1 MTTTAGRQRRWI
13 LAAGGALVVAVL
25 AVSLLF
31 RRRPGAARWR
41 PEAGAGRGAVKIV
54 SLKPNEASLTDP
66 TPLFLPTEWN
76 AGQNAL
82 PANTQREPGGSFQG
96 YPAKLAFAVA
106 ETELKLNLPPPVAV
120 PAAPGGCA
128 WRPTAPACHS
138 WDWGRPIDVNVP
150 QLVARKA
157 FIEILAAVDGG
168 QCLLAQPL
176 ADANP
181 PDGDWQPMEFLVAVD
196 PMGLVGPPT
205 LTESSRVAAVDGY
218 FQNYLVK
225 TLHAGQRLAPG
236 FYRICIGP

>member
-1 MTTTAGRQRRWI
+1 MKTVPRRWI
-13 LAAGGALVVAVL
+13 WATVGAVVAVG

-31 RRRPGAARWR
+31 RAP
-41 PEAGAGRGAVKIV
+41 RGANLGNVSPAPAGTVKLV
-54 SLKPNEASLTDP
+54 SLKPNEAALTDP

-96 YPAKLAFAVA
+96 YPAKLAYA
-106 ETELKLNLPPPVAV
+106 EAELKLDLPSTVLM
-120 PAAPGGCA
+120 PA
-128 WRPTAPACHS
+128 RPADALASDRTGQTYLGLGQRDLANH
-138 WDWGRPIDVNVP
+138 
-150 QLVARKA
+150 QLIARKA
-157 FIEILAAVDGG
+157 FIEVHAAASG
-168 QCLLAQPL
+168 QRMLAQPL
-176 ADANP
+176 VDAQP

>member
-1 MTTTAGRQRRWI
+1 VPPP
-13 LAAGGALVVAVL
+13 AA
-25 AVSLLF
+25 AVS
-31 RRRPGAARWR
+31 
-41 PEAGAGRGAVKIV
+41 IV
-54 SLKPNEASLTDP
+54 VLKPNEASLTDP

-96 YPAKLAFAVA
+96 YPAKLAYA
-106 ETELKLNLPPPVAV
+106 ETELNLDLPSVVAM
-120 PAAPGGCA
+120 PA
-128 WRPTAPACHS
+128 RPADALVSDRTGESFLGLGQADRKNA
-138 WDWGRPIDVNVP
+138 
-150 QLVARKA
+150 QLIVRKA
-157 FIEILAAVDGG
+157 FIEILAAANG
-168 QCLLAQPL
+168 QRLLAQPL
-176 ADANP
+176 ADARP